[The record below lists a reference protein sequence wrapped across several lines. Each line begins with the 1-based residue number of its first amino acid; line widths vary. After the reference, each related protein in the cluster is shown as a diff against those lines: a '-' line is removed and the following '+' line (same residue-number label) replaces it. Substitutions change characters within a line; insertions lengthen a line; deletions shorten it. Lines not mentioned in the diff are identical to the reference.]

1 MDRLFYNIRI
11 FLTALVNRPIE
22 WILQYVLGIQDSSAQ
37 SIEAQNVCRVQIK
50 APNRTI
56 PLVLQSSWSIS
67 DVKNQLAAIMDVEPD
82 SLGIILAGRE
92 LDDKVE
98 IASCD
103 LGMNTI
109 IHAVHIVHKKPKQP
123 LNEELVDLQ
132 ITGEERKKEAVVK
145 AQFFVYCKDCKPN
158 YLQTGRLR
166 TRCKNCKETSIIIHR
181 DPCGWS
187 DVLDQPG
194 TINGHCLNSLCSTT
208 AEQAAPVE
216 VSNVVKIFLVTI
228 SICFSCT
235 FSSFSN
241 AMHPII
247 LIQMPMRYRRCIRL
261 EPIYMMCRA

>member
-11 FLTALVNRPIE
+11 FITAIVQRPIE
-22 WILQYVLGIQDSSAQ
+22 WILQYVLGIQDSRAQ

-56 PLVLQSSWSIS
+56 PLVLQSSWSII
-67 DVKNQLAAIMDVEPD
+67 DVKNQVAAILDVEPET
-82 SLGIILAGRE
+82 LGIILAGRE
-92 LDDKVE
+92 LDDRVE
-98 IASCD
+98 ISSCD

-132 ITGEERKKEAVVK
+132 ITGDERKKEAVVK
-145 AQFFVYCKDCKPN
+145 AHFFVYCKDCKPN

-166 TRCKNCKETSIIIHR
+166 TRCYACKETSILIHR
-181 DPCGWS
+181 DPCGWN

-194 TINGHCLNSLCSTT
+194 TIKGHCLNSLCGTN

-216 VSNVVKIFLVTI
+216 VHFTSILGYFLV
-228 SICFSCT
+228 SIG
-235 FSSFSN
+235 
-241 AMHPII
+241 I
-247 LIQMPMRYRRCIRL
+247 
-261 EPIYMMCRA
+261 